1 MPTIRIGFNDTGS
14 LSGQDLLVRFGPTIF
29 VLIGFDPAYS
39 PGVSPRPSLPQ
50 LELPA
55 LVDTGASESCID
67 SALAQKL
74 ELPAVDTGFISG
86 VQGASETIFYLAQIY
101 VPRLNWTI
109 YGRFSGVHLTTGGQP
124 HNALMGRDFLRNF
137 VLTYEGRTGDV
148 IIGNNFD
155 PLPRVE

>member
-1 MPTIRIGFNDTGS
+1 MPTARIGFNDTDS
-14 LSGQDLLVRFGPTIF
+14 LSGLDLLIRFGPTLF
-29 VLIGFDPAYS
+29 VQIGFDPAYT
-39 PGVSPRPSLPQ
+39 PDVSPCPSLPQ

-74 ELPAVDTGFISG
+74 ELPAVDTGYISG
-86 VQGASETIFYLAQIY
+86 VQGASETVIYLAQIY

-109 YGRFSGVHLTTGGQP
+109 YGRFSGVHLVSGGQP
-124 HNALMGRDFLRNF
+124 HNALLGRDFLRHF
-137 VLTYEGRTGDV
+137 VLTYDGRTGDV
-148 IIGNNFD
+148 IIGNDLD

>member
-1 MPTIRIGFNDTGS
+1 MPTTRIGFNDTDS
-14 LSGQDLLVRFGPTIF
+14 LSSQDLLARFGPTLF
-29 VLIGFDPAYS
+29 VLIGFDQTYNPR
-39 PGVSPRPSLPQ
+39 VSPRPSLPQ

-67 SALAQKL
+67 SALAQRL
-74 ELPAVDTGFISG
+74 DLPAVDTGYISG
-86 VQGASETIFYLAQIY
+86 VQGASETTFYLAQIY

-109 YGRFSGVHLTTGGQP
+109 YGRFAGVHLTTGGQP

-148 IIGNNFD
+148 TIGDDVD
-155 PLPRVE
+155 PLPRVD